1 LLYAFT
7 TPKSFELKEKRA
19 LKKAKKE
26 QQHQQQQQQKREKK
40 TSRGWMERH
49 QLSVVI

>member
-19 LKKAKKE
+19 LKKL
-26 QQHQQQQQQKREKK
+26 KRNNNINSSSSRREREK